1 MNYIIKN
8 YKNLSHDKNNMKFF
22 QRKNNDRKALT
33 TTFGKFITDVL
44 IFAATITFI

>member
-1 MNYIIKN
+1 MNISPYVMYELH
-8 YKNLSHDKNNMKFF
+8 YKNNVKFF

-33 TTFGKFITDVL
+33 TIFGKFITDVL